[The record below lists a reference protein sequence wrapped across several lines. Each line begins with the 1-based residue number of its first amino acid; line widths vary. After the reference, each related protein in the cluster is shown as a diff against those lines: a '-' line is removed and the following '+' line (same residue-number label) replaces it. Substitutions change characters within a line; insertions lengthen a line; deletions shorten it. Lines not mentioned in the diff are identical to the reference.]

1 MRAAASAHPLSE
13 VIAHVHHRQA
23 GPKTCQ
29 VLGHQARPHARP
41 HGRCPPGTGGS
52 GGARLEPSRRPGDR
66 SGRLALLLLLGVPV
80 ALVVLVLWQFV
91 MQTSAEFNET
101 ERITGVS
108 AVLRELPA
116 MLLLLVPVVA
126 GLVLGV
132 RSARLGSRRGVVA
145 IWLYAW
151 VLFLV
156 GLMVFSSER
165 FIAAVWVLFAAVAIA
180 VLLLCLRAARPG
192 PPGVQAATA
201 PDRSPLA
208 GRFRLAALLPI
219 VGVAVAFIWLS
230 AAQGVLSGHANGFVL
245 ASIPERGAV
254 RAVTVPVDRAGA
266 YFVYVE
272 GSEVETLGDLE
283 VQVTDPR
290 GSAVP
295 VRAVAPRPEYLHGWR
310 GGYAVGTF
318 DASGP
323 GGYRVASTG
332 TQPPVEAE
340 FAPANPY
347 GDFAVGDSVASWM
360 RPHEWGV
367 AAMLLVTVGSSI
379 VLVVVAALRRRRSQA
394 G

>member
-1 MRAAASAHPLSE
+1 MSTTDKPVPKPARSSGTTPHPTD
-13 VIAHVHHRQA
+13 VA
-23 GPKTCQ
+23 
-29 VLGHQARPHARP
+29 
-41 HGRCPPGTGGS
+41 PPGSGGT

-80 ALVVLVLWQFV
+80 ALVVLVLWQFI

-101 ERITGVS
+101 ERITGLS

-116 MLLLLVPVVA
+116 TLLLLVPVVA
-126 GLVLGV
+126 GLVRGV

-145 IWLYAW
+145 IWLYAS
-151 VLFLV
+151 VLFFV
-156 GLMVFSSER
+156 GLMVFSGER
-165 FIAAVWVLFAAVAIA
+165 VTAVEWVLFAAGAIA
-180 VLLLCLRAARPG
+180 VLLLCLRAARPR
-192 PPGVQAATA
+192 PLEVQAATA

-219 VGVAVAFIWLS
+219 VGIAVAFIWLS
-230 AAQGVLSGHANGFVL
+230 AAQAVLSGHANGFVR
-245 ASIPERGAV
+245 ASIPESGAV

-272 GSEVETLGDLE
+272 GSDVETLRDLE
-283 VQVTDPR
+283 VQVTDPSGR
-290 GSAVP
+290 AVP

-310 GGYAVGTF
+310 GGQVVGTF
-318 DASGP
+318 DASRP

-332 TQPPVEAE
+332 TLPPVEAE

-367 AAMLLVTVGSSI
+367 AALLLVTVGSSI
-379 VLVVVAALRRRRSQA
+379 VLVVVTALQRRRSQA
-394 G
+394 R